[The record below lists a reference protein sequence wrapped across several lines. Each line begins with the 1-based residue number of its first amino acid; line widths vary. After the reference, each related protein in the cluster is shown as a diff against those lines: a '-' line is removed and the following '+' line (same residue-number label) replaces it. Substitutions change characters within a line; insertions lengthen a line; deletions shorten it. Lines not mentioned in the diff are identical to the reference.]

1 MKDEGKMNK
10 INEKRTASM
19 ARKSSAELVKFVKA
33 RTLSS
38 AAAEYQLKARG
49 ELSLLAKG

>member
-1 MKDEGKMNK
+1 MSK

-19 ARKSSAELVKFVKA
+19 ARKSSADLVRFVKA

-38 AAAEYQLKARG
+38 AAALYQLRARG
-49 ELSLLAKG
+49 ELNLLAKG